1 MSECTREREEDKEK
15 ERVLLICGGGWTDIE
30 SSIMM
35 KYKIR
40 KERDN
45 LKLETTVR
53 KMCLVVR
60 KVFRKEERET
70 S

>member
-1 MSECTREREEDKEK
+1 M
-15 ERVLLICGGGWTDIE
+15 LLICGGGWTDIE
-30 SSIMM
+30 SSIVM

-45 LKLETTVR
+45 LKLETKVR
-53 KMCLVVR
+53 EMRLVVR

-70 S
+70 TCL